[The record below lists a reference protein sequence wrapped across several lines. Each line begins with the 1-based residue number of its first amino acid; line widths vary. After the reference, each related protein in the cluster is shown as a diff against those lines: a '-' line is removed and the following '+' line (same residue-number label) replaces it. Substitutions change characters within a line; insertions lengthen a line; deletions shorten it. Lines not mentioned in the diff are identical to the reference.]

1 MDTPYVFKKLSNT
14 FNNLFFILGPLS
26 TVVYRPRILCFDIY
40 GYRARSKIVGYG
52 RRCMAETAISR
63 FKALFGEHL
72 LSRKP
77 RWIDSE
83 LTIKA
88 FIYNML
94 LSAVTT

>member
-1 MDTPYVFKKLSNT
+1 MCFKKLSNA
-14 FNNLFFILGPLS
+14 FNNLFYVFGTAIYGVLS
-26 TVVYRPRILCFDIY
+26 SLLYSLCFDIY
-40 GYRARSKIVGYG
+40 GYRAWSKIVGYG
-52 RRCMAETAISR
+52 RRWMAETAISR

-77 RWIDSE
+77 RWMDAE
-83 LTIKA
+83 LMLKA

>member
-1 MDTPYVFKKLSNT
+1 MMSYWKRVDERLIKRGMLIMDLDFLRSYRDELSDVSS
-14 FNNLFFILGPLS
+14 PM
-26 TVVYRPRILCFDIY
+26 
-40 GYRARSKIVGYG
+40 VGYG
-52 RRCMAETAISR
+52 RRWMAETAISR

-77 RWIDSE
+77 RWMDSE
-83 LTIKA
+83 LRIKA